1 MDTAPLPPST
11 ATFGMPVEAPS
22 FFQRLRSNL
31 TALEAVELPLLIA
44 GLCAPILI
52 WYTIDMARVAPN
64 IQEALTTAV
73 WSVFFGLAAMLA
85 GLALWGV
92 YLLYIR
98 IARWGGPAVDV
109 GLWLICSLATAT
121 FTFWCWTVLDIN
133 RWIIAK
139 LLYRGEA
146 PVEFAWSAPSKRRR
160 KDWEAA
166 RKAAEYVAG
175 LPR

>member
-1 MDTAPLPPST
+1 MNATYPPPPPANNLQST
-11 ATFGMPVEAPS
+11 SWFA
-22 FFQRLRSNL
+22 RLRSNL

-44 GLCAPILI
+44 GLYTPIGIL
-52 WYTIDMARVAPN
+52 YTIDTAS
-64 IQEALTTAV
+64 EASTLSEGLSTAASAV
-73 WSVFFGLAAMLA
+73 WFGFAALVA
-85 GLALWGV
+85 GLFLWGV

-166 RKAAEYVAG
+166 RKAAAYVANMPG
-175 LPR
+175 